1 MPDEPP
7 KPSKEPEPKPEKEVE
22 IKTTFIEVFG
32 DRFKSH
38 TLGGFALA
46 WVAIH
51 WKAIYATA
59 FVNLEDLRN
68 GGNST
73 NAINT
78 KLDYIK
84 YLGYDWCDNLWLP
97 LTIALV
103 VPIVAHLFDET
114 LIKLLKRM
122 ASNWGVE
129 LRAEHAKETVF
140 SQEQMNDAVTKATS
154 FEKKFEAEKKLRE
167 SAEDQVD
174 NLRGRIKQLAHAH
187 GIEVVDLE
195 KTIADTAN
203 ELASARD
210 GVQDLQ
216 RQLSEKESQLTDLGR
231 RYDDQKN
238 ELSEANKLAQV
249 AASELDQLE
258 NFKQQRE
265 ALLRLMSSTVAP
277 LVDEIRKGNGRYQGH
292 PFSDPLRAFDEL
304 EKILTSKFLKTKK

>member
-1 MPDEPP
+1 MADEKKDEPP
-7 KPSKEPEPKPEKEVE
+7 NQGPELPKEVE

-46 WVAIH
+46 WAAIH

-68 GGNST
+68 GGNAT

-78 KLDYIK
+78 KLDYISW
-84 YLGYDWCDNLWLP
+84 LAYDWCDNLWLP

-103 VPIVAHLFDET
+103 VPVVAHLFDET

-154 FEKKFEAEKKLRE
+154 FEKKFETEKERRE
-167 SAEDQVD
+167 AAEDQVD
-174 NLRGRIKQLAHAH
+174 NLRGRLKQLNHAH
-187 GIEVVDLE
+187 GIELAQLE
-195 KTIADTAN
+195 KTLADTTN
-203 ELASARD
+203 QLQSARD
-210 GVQDLQ
+210 GAQNLE
-216 RQLSEKESQLTDLGR
+216 RQLSEKDNHLTELGR

-292 PFSDPLRAFDEL
+292 PFSDPLRAFDEI